1 MTFNE
6 FINSPEDMDENSQEY
21 KDFSQCVSSGA
32 YVAFSVMEE
41 IFETTPTF
49 NFTNATDELEVFKL
63 YKEALGDREDKEKLE
78 KEFLDKL
85 AEFAGQTSLIV
96 MDRLKSAM
104 RDSESYKVAVKTI
117 EGDVLDIENG
127 SSDESE

>member
-6 FINSPEDMDENSQEY
+6 FINSPDDMDEDSQEY

-32 YVAFSVMEE
+32 YVAFSIVEDILE
-41 IFETTPTF
+41 ATPTF
-49 NFTNATDELEVFKL
+49 NLSSADDLLVVKL
-63 YKEALGDREDKEKLE
+63 YMEALGDVEDKEERK

-85 AEFAGQTSLIV
+85 SEFASDTSIIV
-96 MDRLKSAM
+96 MNRIKDSM
-104 RDSESYKVAVKTI
+104 RSNESYKIAVQTI
-117 EGDVLDIENG
+117 EGDVLDIEND